1 MQRSLS
7 MNNETATEEKDEL
20 CCDDTR
26 ALLEKYDRKEKN
38 RKDDV
43 FAMQTAL
50 CLLIITAFLAL
61 KAFSPTLFSELFHIV
76 SELIRDEKEILPE
89 ITGKLSFL

>member
-1 MQRSLS
+1 
-7 MNNETATEEKDEL
+7 MNNETAIAEEKDADAEL

-38 RKDDV
+38 RRDDV

-50 CLLIITAFLAL
+50 CLLIATGFVAL
-61 KAFSPTLFSELFHIV
+61 KAFYPAVFSEIFALL

-89 ITGKLSFL
+89 ITGKIPFL